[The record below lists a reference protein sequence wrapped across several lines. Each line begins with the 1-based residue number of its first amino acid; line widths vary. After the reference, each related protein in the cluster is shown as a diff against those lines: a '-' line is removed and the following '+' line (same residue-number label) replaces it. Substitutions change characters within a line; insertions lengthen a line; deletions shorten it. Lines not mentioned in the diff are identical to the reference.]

1 MVWPEVTP
9 RVVLGPLFDTDD
21 ENIMGERPDLDPFDD
36 DTPLECGIEDP
47 EVCDSCQ

>member
-1 MVWPEVTP
+1 MVWPEVTR
-9 RVVLGPLFDTDD
+9 RVVLGPLSDTGD
-21 ENIMGERPDLDPFDD
+21 EIVTSEHSDLDPFDD